1 MAEEKKNQ
9 TQVAVNFVDAI
20 ISEIEKFKN
29 AISLGK
35 DSTKKNIFDEFQNQ
49 TKDGAKSILT
59 IEQYLEQQAGKTM
72 AEEDIS
78 RLKDSIE
85 SLVKHSS
92 NINLA
97 LISGYRFV
105 TDANLV
111 SSIAKK
117 FNKNKSEVSVEIFV
131 SVGPLFV
138 GTDRWRWLPHD
149 KVSNENERNILDE
162 ANKKIASIVDKYNE
176 LVPSNKISYEVID
189 NQIMKFNE
197 YIAKCQNAVVIYTR
211 TALTNMNESYKKYI
225 FWIGAKFVGICAI
238 VVSVAGA
245 SWVIYDNGWEATIDK
260 IKSLIPKAEE
270 TTESTTDNNLF
281 ELEEIPVD
289 DNVKEDIALYI

>member
-1 MAEEKKNQ
+1 MAEEVKNQ
-9 TQVAVNFVDAI
+9 TQVAVNFVNAI
-20 ISEIEKFKN
+20 ISEVAKFQN

-35 DSTKKNIFDEFQNQ
+35 DASKKNIFEEYQNQ
-49 TKDGAKSILT
+49 TKDGARSILS
-59 IEQYLEQQAGKTM
+59 IEQYLEQQAGKQM
-72 AEEDIS
+72 SEKDVS

-85 SLVKHSS
+85 SLVKHTS

-105 TDANLV
+105 SDANLV

-117 FNKNKSEVSVEIFV
+117 FNKNKSEVSIEIFV

-138 GTDRWRWLPHD
+138 GTDRWRLLPHD
-149 KVSNENERNILDE
+149 RVSNENEKNILDE

-176 LVPSNKISYEVID
+176 LVPNNKISYEVID
-189 NQIMKFNE
+189 NQNMKFNE

-211 TALTNMNESYKKYI
+211 TALTNINESYKKYI
-225 FWIGAKFVGICAI
+225 FWLGAKYVGITVATISIGA
-238 VVSVAGA
+238 A
-245 SWVIYDNGWEATIDK
+245 SWYIYENGFEATIDK
-260 IKSLIPKAEE
+260 IKSLIPKPEE
-270 TTESTTDNNLF
+270 TANNDNNLF

>member
-1 MAEEKKNQ
+1 MAEEVKNQ
-9 TQVAVNFVDAI
+9 TQVAVNFVNAI
-20 ISEIEKFKN
+20 ISEVAKFQN

-35 DSTKKNIFDEFQNQ
+35 DASKKNIFEEYQNQ
-49 TKDGAKSILT
+49 TKDGARSILS
-59 IEQYLEQQAGKTM
+59 IEQYLEQQAGKQM
-72 AEEDIS
+72 SEKDVS

-85 SLVKHSS
+85 SLVKHTS

-105 TDANLV
+105 SDANLV

-117 FNKNKSEVSVEIFV
+117 FNKNKSEVSIEIFV

-138 GTDRWRWLPHD
+138 GTDRWRLLPHD
-149 KVSNENERNILDE
+149 RVSNENERNILDE

-176 LVPSNKISYEVID
+176 LVPNNKISYEVID
-189 NQIMKFNE
+189 NQNMKFNE

-211 TALTNMNESYKKYI
+211 TALTNINESYKKYI
-225 FWIGAKFVGICAI
+225 FWLGAKYVGITVATISIGA
-238 VVSVAGA
+238 A
-245 SWVIYDNGWEATIDK
+245 SWYIYENGFEATIDK
-260 IKSLIPKAEE
+260 IKSLIPKPEE
-270 TTESTTDNNLF
+270 TANNDNNLF